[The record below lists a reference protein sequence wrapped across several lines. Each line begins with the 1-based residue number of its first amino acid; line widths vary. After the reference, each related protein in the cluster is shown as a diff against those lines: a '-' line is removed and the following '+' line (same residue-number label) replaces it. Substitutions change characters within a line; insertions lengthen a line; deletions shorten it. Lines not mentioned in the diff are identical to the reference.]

1 MKLADSTFWA
11 IRQVKTRLLE
21 SLLIVLGI
29 GLGIAVVCSV
39 LGLNDTFQQV
49 SAEFEQLYR
58 HFSVSTVEDV
68 YDLEQIK
75 RALTVLGESGEKLEK
90 LKLKDYFKFKE
101 AEIEGTQ
108 YIWSS
113 MLFWTTDYYYRSSEG
128 VPENGQVARESNDKL
143 AFCRTTA
150 DVFSMAKLEIISGDI
165 FRDSDLLNQSRVAV
179 LGKKMADKRFP
190 DEDPVG
196 KQIQINEE
204 TFTIIGVVETQL
216 DVEKTPYTFGLG
228 QTDNLDHLIYL
239 PLAEGRLSEIHFL
252 ADQDANIADYYARLK
267 DFARLNYKER
277 LSVTGF
283 FIHRQ
288 QGQNQAMNRTIA
300 ILAIIALL
308 IAAIN
313 ILNLMLARVWRRYKH
328 IGISVA
334 VGASKRNIFS
344 LFIGEAIIL
353 GILGSIMGI
362 LLSFGAT
369 YLLEALIKQPVQLSL
384 SNSLIGIG
392 VAFVTSLLFGFYPAS
407 QAAKIDPV
415 DALRVD

>member
-1 MKLADSTFWA
+1 MKLADLIFWA
-11 IRQVKTRLLE
+11 IRQVKTRLIE

-39 LGLNDTFQQV
+39 LGLNDAFQQV
-49 SAEFEQLYR
+49 SVESEQLYR
-58 HFSVSTVEDV
+58 QFSVSTLEDA
-68 YDLEQIK
+68 YHLDRIK
-75 RALTVLGESGEKLEK
+75 RALTLLGESGERPEK
-90 LKLKDYFKFKE
+90 LKLEDYFKFKE

-113 MLFWTTDYYYRSSEG
+113 MLYWTTDNYFPSSEG
-128 VPENGQVARESNDKL
+128 VPENDHARESNNNL
-143 AFCRTTA
+143 SICRVTP
-150 DVFSMAKLEIISGDI
+150 DVFSMAKLEIISGDL

-179 LGKKMADKRFP
+179 LGKKIAEKRFP
-190 DEDPVG
+190 GEDPIG
-196 KQIQINEE
+196 KQIQIERE
-204 TFTIIGVVETQL
+204 YFTIIGVVETQL
-216 DVEKTPYTFGLG
+216 DVEKSLYIFGLG
-228 QTDNLDHLIYL
+228 QTDNLDYLIYL
-239 PLAEGRLSEIHFL
+239 PLAEGRLMEIHFL
-252 ADQDANIADYYARLK
+252 AEQDANIADYYARLK
-267 DFARLNYKER
+267 DFAYRHYKDR
-277 LSVTGF
+277 LSVTGL
-283 FIHRQ
+283 FIYRQ
-288 QGQNQAMNRTIA
+288 QGQRQAMRRTIV

-334 VGASKRNIFS
+334 VGASKRNIFC

-353 GILGSIMGI
+353 GILGSIIGI

-369 YLLEALIKQPVQLSL
+369 YLLEALIKQPVRLSL